1 MTFFFLAIK
10 NFFLKIFKKQP
21 KKPVNTVDRL
31 AELHAEIVRLVSRY
45 ND

>member
-1 MTFFFLAIK
+1 MIFFFLAIK
-10 NFFLKIFKKQP
+10 NFILTIFKKKP
-21 KKPVNTVDRL
+21 KKPVNTVDRV